1 MVMLAMVTLA
11 VNTFREVITEY
22 VSRPTDVVT
31 RLERESDLAF
41 PAVTL
46 CNINPSR
53 SSLISDHS
61 GLASA
66 LTSQAKVRRKR
77 NKRDSSCSFSN
88 KSTGKFSTRNIYK
101 LYIASKLFTY
111 ESCILMYPLAMLY

>member
-66 LTSQAKVRRKR
+66 LPSQAKVRRKR
-77 NKRDSSCSFSN
+77 NNNSTSCNFLN
-88 KSTGKFSTRNIYK
+88 KSKFVV
-101 LYIASKLFTY
+101 
-111 ESCILMYPLAMLY
+111 

>member
-1 MVMLAMVTLA
+1 MLAMVTLA

-61 GLASA
+61 RLASA
-66 LTSQAKVRRKR
+66 FPSQAKVRRKR
-77 NKRDSSCSFSN
+77 YNHGNSCSFLN
-88 KSTGKFSTRNIYK
+88 MGKFS
-101 LYIASKLFTY
+101 
-111 ESCILMYPLAMLY
+111 CITALRSISSHMSHIFFCIHLRCWIRIR

>member
-1 MVMLAMVTLA
+1 MLAMVTLA
-11 VNTFREVITEY
+11 VNTFREIITEY

-66 LTSQAKVRRKR
+66 LPSQAKVRRKR
-77 NKRDSSCSFSN
+77 NNDDKSCDFLN
-88 KSTGKFSTRNIYK
+88 KSKFSTGNIYK
-101 LYIASKLFTY
+101 LYIAYKLFTLNHVFF
-111 ESCILMYPLAMLY
+111 CIHLPCYIRMC